1 MGGPRGLGMAWV
13 STDARVGVGVTKSS
27 KPSPDHSKITTKTK
41 TFHFEDFS
49 FQPTLPSTI
58 DQV

>member
-1 MGGPRGLGMAWV
+1 MAWV